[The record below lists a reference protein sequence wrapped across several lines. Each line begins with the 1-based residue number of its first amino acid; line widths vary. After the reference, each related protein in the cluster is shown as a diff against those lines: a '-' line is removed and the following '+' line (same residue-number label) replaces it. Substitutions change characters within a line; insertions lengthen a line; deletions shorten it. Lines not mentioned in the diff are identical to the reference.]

1 VSVAERRAA
10 LVACPLLAGVG
21 GDAIDQLA
29 EACSLRNARS
39 GETIIREGDEG
50 DSLFVVVEGRLRTE
64 KRTPSGD
71 IWTVRFLERG
81 DVFGELALLD
91 STMRSASVVAEAD
104 CTLLVITREC
114 FQAFGDRQPAAGLI
128 VTRRLAERLAG
139 SLRKATD
146 DAVTLFSALVQE
158 IERRL

>member
-1 VSVAERRAA
+1 MSAAERRAA
-10 LVACPLLAGVG
+10 LAGCPLVDGVAGE
-21 GDAIDQLA
+21 ALDQLA
-29 EACSLRNARS
+29 GACAIRTARAGEA
-39 GETIIREGDEG
+39 IIREGDEG
-50 DSLFVVVEGRLRTE
+50 DCLFVVVEGRLRTE

-71 IWTVRFLERG
+71 LWTVRFLERG
-81 DVFGELALLD
+81 DVFGELALLNA
-91 STMRSASVVAEAD
+91 TIRSASVVAEAD

-114 FQAFGDRQPAAGLI
+114 FERFGDRQPAAGLI
-128 VTRRLAERLAG
+128 VTRRLAERLAS